1 MIIEIKYSSFT
12 AKLEQELKYTL
23 GDKYDY
29 MNYNEE
35 EHKFE

>member
-23 GDKYDY
+23 GDKYVLQ
-29 MNYNEE
+29 
-35 EHKFE
+35 